1 MNGLR
6 AVRSDAR
13 GFSMIE
19 LLVTIVLAGIIFA
32 GMVPLFVNA
41 SKASSGDKTRNIA
54 MNVAQGRIE
63 SLQLLSWSQLTSATI
78 QTDLQSSTFAGGLF
92 GSTYTVAGGSGVYTV
107 TYEINKMPSSITPTY
122 VQATVHVTTPSL
134 RGSPPYTATMTT
146 IILNPAA
153 TGSTSTPAP
162 SPSATPAPTLA
173 GFSPSTGP
181 AGTSVTL
188 TGSGFLSATG
198 VSFNGTAAT
207 YTIVSDTQITTT
219 SPIGATSG
227 KISVTN
233 PTDTA
238 TSASSFTVTV
248 PTTGPYSLTVHVTG
262 GNWVNPTSGVTVVQ
276 TNVTPNFTDT
286 PTPQFPTTTSNG
298 VWNTLPAGTF
308 LVTCNYYT
316 KGKTNGNGPTSAAQT
331 VTITSA
337 NQQITFD
344 LTQ

>member
-1 MNGLR
+1 MIESKVARG
-6 AVRSDAR
+6 DAR
-13 GFSMIE
+13 GFSMVE
-19 LLVTIVLAGIIFA
+19 LLVTIVLAGIVFA

-107 TYEINKMPSSITPTY
+107 TYAITPMPSSTTPNY

-134 RGSPPYTATMTT
+134 RGSPPYMATMTT

-162 SPSATPAPTLA
+162 SPSATPAPTLT

-207 YTIVSDTQITTT
+207 YTVVSDTQITTT

-262 GNWVNPTSGVTVVQ
+262 GNWVRSNGVTVTQ

-286 PTPQFPTTTSNG
+286 PTPQIPTTTTNA
-298 VWNTLPAGTF
+298 VWSGLPAGTF
-308 LVTCNYYT
+308 LVTCNY
-316 KGKTNGNGPTSAAQT
+316 KVNGTGSPTSAAQT
-331 VTITSA
+331 VTITNA

-344 LTQ
+344 LTK

>member
-6 AVRSDAR
+6 ADRGDAR

-19 LLVTIVLAGIIFA
+19 LLVTIVLAGIVFV

-54 MNVAQGRIE
+54 MNAAQGRIE

-107 TYEINKMPSSITPTY
+107 TYAITPMPSSTTPNY
-122 VQATVHVTTPSL
+122 VQATVGVTTPSL

-162 SPSATPAPTLA
+162 SPSATPAPTLT
-173 GFSPSTGP
+173 GFTPSTGP

-198 VSFNGTAAT
+198 VSFNA
-207 YTIVSDTQITTT
+207 VRRR
-219 SPIGATSG
+219 PIRS
-227 KISVTN
+227 
-233 PTDTA
+233 
-238 TSASSFTVTV
+238 
-248 PTTGPYSLTVHVTG
+248 
-262 GNWVNPTSGVTVVQ
+262 
-276 TNVTPNFTDT
+276 
-286 PTPQFPTTTSNG
+286 
-298 VWNTLPAGTF
+298 
-308 LVTCNYYT
+308 
-316 KGKTNGNGPTSAAQT
+316 
-331 VTITSA
+331 
-337 NQQITFD
+337 
-344 LTQ
+344 